1 VWEAGS
7 NLWWSPGDIISD
19 CRSPDRSTRLIRGT
33 PAGLITNARRN
44 LPQPPFSR
52 VFAFRSRPVHALSP
66 SPNLTCVGAFS
77 QRVQGRMRRLCGRH
91 KLIAYCR
98 GHYARF
104 PAEGAHVAYLAARCK
119 APQGRQFRPSA
130 GNAGYWG
137 TRPGDTRAAAATPRC
152 RTVRC
157 VAETDSHSNFDIHI
171 PARDSTSTST
181 SSHPHERAASGK

>member
-1 VWEAGS
+1 MWEAGS

-19 CRSPDRSTRLIRGT
+19 CQSPDRSTRLIRGT

-52 VFAFRSRPVHALSP
+52 VFAFRSCPVHALSP
-66 SPNLTCVGAFS
+66 SPNLTCLGAFS

-98 GHYARF
+98 EHCARF
-104 PAEGAHVAYLAARCK
+104 PAEGAHVAYLAVRCK

-130 GNAGYWG
+130 GNAGTG
-137 TRPGDTRAAAATPRC
+137 EHVRATLARRRRRPHAGLFAASPKPTHSRILTFTFPRGIPHQPQRPHIRTSARPG
-152 RTVRC
+152 
-157 VAETDSHSNFDIHI
+157 
-171 PARDSTSTST
+171 
-181 SSHPHERAASGK
+181 K